1 MIIEGK
7 SLIVGNHLSV
17 MDLNLSKLQVVLVL
31 KEKGA
36 SLGVMS
42 YIFGLGILQII
53 SPEGS

>member
-7 SLIVGNHLSV
+7 SLIVGNHLFV

-42 YIFGLGILQII
+42 CIFGLGILQII

>member
-42 YIFGLGILQII
+42 CIFGLGILQII